1 MYNNDQNEFKNN
13 IKSSC
18 KNKWSDATAL
28 SEVLEKLAC
37 KKVINGNF
45 KRSYNYCFVAF
56 CFCFCFCFVCLLFFL
71 CSVFSQMI
79 FFLYFSR
86 FFLFSLCL
94 FGFLFCFALCSPKVL
109 YFIFVFHV
117 CFVDYSFFVSYLC
130 FVTVYN
136 YCFQWSEQLTSKTR
150 RNLCGVFK
158 SEGKQPLM
166 GSQPVDVHRSLS
178 GLITCTSI
186 QSGGIQPPSLAY

>member
-1 MYNNDQNEFKNN
+1 MYNHDQNEFKNN

-18 KNKWSDATAL
+18 KNKWCDATAL

-56 CFCFCFCFVCLLFFL
+56 LFLFLFCLFVVFPLLCVLSNDCFSLFFA
-71 CSVFSQMI
+71 
-79 FFLYFSR
+79 FL
-86 FFLFSLCL
+86 LFSLCL
-94 FGFLFCFALCSPKVL
+94 FGFLFCSPLCSPKVL

-117 CFVDYSFFVSYLC
+117 YFVDYSFFVSYLF

-136 YCFQWSEQLTSKTR
+136 YCFHLK
-150 RNLCGVFK
+150 
-158 SEGKQPLM
+158 
-166 GSQPVDVHRSLS
+166 
-178 GLITCTSI
+178 
-186 QSGGIQPPSLAY
+186 

>member
-1 MYNNDQNEFKNN
+1 MYNHDQNEFKNN

-37 KKVINGNF
+37 KKIINGNF

-56 CFCFCFCFVCLLFFL
+56 CFCFCFVLFVC
-71 CSVFSQMI
+71 CFS
-79 FFLYFSR
+79 
-86 FFLFSLCL
+86 
-94 FGFLFCFALCSPKVL
+94 FALCSLKWFFFLYLSRFSYFRFVCLVFCFVL
-109 YFIFVFHV
+109 LCVHPRCFISFLFSIFVLLIIRSLFHI
-117 CFVDYSFFVSYLC
+117 CFSLQCTIIAFI
-130 FVTVYN
+130 
-136 YCFQWSEQLTSKTR
+136 WSEQLTSKTR